1 MSIVSLYG
9 RISTDSTIE
18 AAIYPR
24 GCSNFEFGIICML
37 FWLGNHLLQYQVLG
51 VHMYKLICTFLIQAL
66 TYIYPLHNL
75 LGGKS
80 RKGNFGVRIRKMSF
94 NYSTCQ
100 SSIFSPLSLFFSFF
114 LFLSLYVYIWSVYLD
129 GDFCLKLFA

>member
-1 MSIVSLYG
+1 MSIISLYG

-51 VHMYKLICTFLIQAL
+51 VHIYKLICTFLIQAL

-80 RKGNFGVRIRKMSF
+80 RKGNFGVRIRK
-94 NYSTCQ
+94 CL
-100 SSIFSPLSLFFSFF
+100 SIIPHAKVPYFHLSLSLFLFF
-114 LFLSLYVYIWSVYLD
+114 FFCHYMSTYEVSIWMVI
-129 GDFCLKLFA
+129 FV